1 MFKNR
6 TGQETLK
13 EDVFQVFDNEK
24 IRDLNK
30 RIELLEKVLK
40 EIHEISSWDT
50 WAEGEFNLSCR
61 LEEIQ
66 DLAEKVLNLDN
77 KNYNVNNS

>member
-1 MFKNR
+1 MGMFSE
-6 TGQETLK
+6 GFE
-13 EDVFQVFDNEK
+13 EE
-24 IRDLNK
+24 IYDLNN

-40 EIHEISSWDT
+40 EIHEISSRDT
-50 WAEGEFNLSCR
+50 WAEGEFNLSSR

-66 DLAEKVLNLDN
+66 DLSEKVLNLDN

>member
-1 MFKNR
+1 MSI
-6 TGQETLK
+6 
-13 EDVFQVFDNEK
+13 EK
-24 IRDLNK
+24 A
-30 RIELLEKVLK
+30 LK
-40 EIHEISSWDT
+40 EINEISSWDT

-66 DLAEKVLNLDN
+66 DLSEKVLNLDN